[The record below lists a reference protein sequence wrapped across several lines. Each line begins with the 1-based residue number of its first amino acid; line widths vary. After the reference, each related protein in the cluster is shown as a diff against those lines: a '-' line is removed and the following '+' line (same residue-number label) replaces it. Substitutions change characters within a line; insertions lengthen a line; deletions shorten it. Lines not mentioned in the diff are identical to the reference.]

1 MPELL
6 DPPIFCLR
14 QFPPNEITTRKQRS
28 GPPVPGQEPDDDLYR
43 ERHQCMFDEF
53 DAQASLRSL
62 IIP

>member
-1 MPELL
+1 
-6 DPPIFCLR
+6 
-14 QFPPNEITTRKQRS
+14 
-28 GPPVPGQEPDDDLYR
+28 LYR